1 MRTCTTCKQKYETG
15 FIGMV
20 GQAIL
25 PDSYTNWSG
34 SRELTTSA
42 LLYPASRRGKRWPSG
57 IISAMSAQPPPK
69 SFASLLWDII
79 RLGVRA
85 LWENRANPARTLLER
100 QQALALLGLPPNATR
115 QQIKRRYRSLAKRYH
130 PDRGGDQQQ
139 MRRII
144 AAYELLMRDQPKTQS
159 E

>member
-1 MRTCTTCKQKYETG
+1 MASIRTCTTCKQKYETG

-42 LLYPASRRGKRWPSG
+42 LLYSASRRGKRWPSG

-85 LWENRANPARTLLER
+85 LWENRANP
-100 QQALALLGLPPNATR
+100 TR

-130 PDRGGDQQQ
+130 PDRCGDQQQ